1 MDVRFCEGRNH
12 RREAHV
18 RAAGSDSFTSARSS
32 EARVRRNLFLLD
44 KRLTWMSANRKL
56 SCFHGGISPVKSACG
71 KLEAPLAFAGD
82 CRRVTGY
89 RNNRPEPSASSAT
102 PAWHD
107 LWALWSLDDLTLPP
121 ILKVE
126 PT

>member
-1 MDVRFCEGRNH
+1 MRWQVNVSYVGDPENMADHDGS
-12 RREAHV
+12 RRLDMFWHV
-18 RAAGSDSFTSARSS
+18 LAG
-32 EARVRRNLFLLD
+32 L
-44 KRLTWMSANRKL
+44 SANRKL

-107 LWALWSLDDLTLPP
+107 LWALWSLDGLTLPP